1 MAAHLPKRGGVPTTL
16 RTLRYQRA
24 LHPTLLVTQIGVL
37 AWAYTGVV
45 GCWGCFV
52 VDANPRPFAW
62 GPPTIHADVRRYG
75 NHPLFRFVLGWLLPP
90 QMSFLKAS
98 HTPETREAS
107 IYKQV
112 YQDISFP
119 AAELDAGLTKSHEL
133 FDICEDPRRLL

>member
-1 MAAHLPKRGGVPTTL
+1 M
-16 RTLRYQRA
+16 
-24 LHPTLLVTQIGVL
+24 
-37 AWAYTGVV
+37 
-45 GCWGCFV
+45 
-52 VDANPRPFAW
+52 
-62 GPPTIHADVRRYG
+62 
-75 NHPLFRFVLGWLLPP
+75 LGWLLPP